1 LLSLGIPG
9 DPATAIVLAGLMIH
23 GITPGPALFMSHA
36 SEVYGMYIAVILA
49 YVWVLGLQIF
59 GIRIFVHVLK
69 IPRQT
74 LAICVLILCTIGAYS
89 VRSSA
94 FDIYTMGIIGFF
106 AYILIAL
113 RVPITPIIL
122 GMVLGPTLENEFRT
136 AMMLSGGSY
145 EIFLTSPTSLT
156 FFALALSIIGLQ
168 LTSEIRSKYKTKA
181 KIETQNVR

>member
-1 LLSLGIPG
+1 
-9 DPATAIVLAGLMIH
+9 
-23 GITPGPALFMSHA
+23 
-36 SEVYGMYIAVILA
+36 
-49 YVWVLGLQIF
+49 
-59 GIRIFVHVLK
+59 
-69 IPRQT
+69 
-74 LAICVLILCTIGAYS
+74 
-89 VRSSA
+89 
-94 FDIYTMGIIGFF
+94 MGIIGFF

-145 EIFLTSPTSLT
+145 EIFLASPTSLT

-168 LTSEIRSKYKTKA
+168 LTSEIRSKYKTKT